1 MAQASITNR
10 MGQAFGRLSERE
22 KRLVLITAAVA
33 IVLVVFLGV
42 TLLDSA
48 LDKRQKRVAQRRDE
62 IKQLD
67 DLRGKYEDAVQA
79 EKKSAAR
86 IRSNT
91 SSLFSLMQKAASDVG
106 LTLTDL
112 NETRVPVK
120 DNPDLSEVSVVLNL
134 KEISVDKLTT
144 LLEKIEGARNDGVV
158 KVTKMKVKTRFD
170 NPEMLE
176 ANLTVATWRSSS
188 SAAAA
193 PTPEATP

>member
-1 MAQASITNR
+1 MAQASLTNR
-10 MGQAFGRLSERE
+10 MGQAFARLSERE
-22 KRLVLITAAVA
+22 KRLVLITSAVA
-33 IVLVVFLGV
+33 IVIVVFLGV

-86 IRSNT
+86 IRNNT

-144 LLEKIEGARNDGVV
+144 LLEKIEGPRNDGVV

-188 SAAAA
+188 ASSAA